1 MGRRRKPTRT
11 DADNPAWTPAD
22 FARAH
27 PVREVVP
34 AGLAT
39 MLPKRRPGERGSQKA
54 ATKVA
59 VSIRLDREI
68 VAYYRA
74 MGAGWQ
80 TRINDVLARSLEQR
94 GRRKRAA

>member
-74 MGAGWQ
+74 TGAGWQ
-80 TRINDVLARSLEQR
+80 TRINEELARVIARSGR
-94 GRRKRAA
+94 GKRAA

>member
-1 MGRRRKPTRT
+1 MGRPRKSSRT

-22 FARAH
+22 FARAR

-34 AGLAT
+34 AELAAV
-39 MLPKRRPGERGSQKA
+39 LPRRRPGERGPQKA
-54 ATKVA
+54 PTKIA

-74 MGAGWQ
+74 TGAGWQ
-80 TRINDVLARSLEQR
+80 TRINEVLARAIARHAR
-94 GRRKRAA
+94 GRRAA